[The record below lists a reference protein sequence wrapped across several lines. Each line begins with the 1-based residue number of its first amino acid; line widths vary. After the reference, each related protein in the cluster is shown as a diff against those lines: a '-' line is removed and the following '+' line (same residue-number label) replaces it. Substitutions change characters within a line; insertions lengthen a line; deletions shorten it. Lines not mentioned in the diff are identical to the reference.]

1 MLQGVFWSA
10 VFSFLL
16 ICSSVKRAILW
27 THRHITVFMFLYVHT
42 TFDLFS
48 AKSCLMSFV
57 KPSHA
62 LKLKSVLD
70 SSATVCLDKVVY
82 FTLEQTS
89 TTWTVHYPW
98 LGKELPQQK
107 ILMLKFI
114 NDSQE
119 KNEPWQKPTNSCWKL
134 KNYFEPCLQAVL
146 SSVYPLTR

>member
-1 MLQGVFWSA
+1 MVRQDAARPTSIFQNTSQGSSVLQGVFWSA

-16 ICSSVKRAILW
+16 ICSSVKRVILC

-62 LKLKSVLD
+62 FKFKSVLD

-82 FTLEQTS
+82 FTLEQTP
-89 TTWTVHYPW
+89 TT
-98 LGKELPQQK
+98 
-107 ILMLKFI
+107 
-114 NDSQE
+114 
-119 KNEPWQKPTNSCWKL
+119 
-134 KNYFEPCLQAVL
+134 
-146 SSVYPLTR
+146 